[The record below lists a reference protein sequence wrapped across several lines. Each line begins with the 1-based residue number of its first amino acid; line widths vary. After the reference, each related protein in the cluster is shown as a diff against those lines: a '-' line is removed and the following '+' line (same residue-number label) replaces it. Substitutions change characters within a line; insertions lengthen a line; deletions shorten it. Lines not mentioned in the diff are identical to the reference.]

1 MDDSQ
6 TGPHDG
12 LISERIR
19 QRLSE
24 LSPSERRVA
33 RALLSG
39 PLTIG
44 MESSSRLARHA
55 GVSGPTVS
63 RFIVELGFD
72 NYAAF
77 QQALRAEIE
86 AKVMLPVERFRQHH
100 DDGRGGGP
108 HAQRARVVADAVAAS
123 IEAIDHRELSQAA
136 GFLTDPSRSVLVTGG
151 WFSQVLAGHL
161 VAVLHELRPGV
172 RLVTPE
178 ARERTAALTD
188 LRSRDVAIFFDF
200 RRYEQ
205 DTLAMAQA
213 ARAARVRI
221 VLFTDPWLSP
231 IAEIADAVLT
241 AQPSGPSPVESL
253 TPAFAVVET
262 FISAASDALG
272 EPGRRRFERFNN
284 IAEQWIRPWSATDG
298 SGLAGPA
305 QRQGTAAIGLPR

>member
-1 MDDSQ
+1 MDHVEA
-6 TGPHDG
+6 GPHDG
-12 LISERIR
+12 RISERIR

-39 PLTIG
+39 PPTIG
-44 MESSSRLARHA
+44 MESSSRLARYA

-86 AKVMLPVERFRQHH
+86 AKVMSPVERFRQHH
-100 DDGRGGGP
+100 DGGPDGGP
-108 HAQRARVVADAVAAS
+108 HARRARVVADAVAAS
-123 IEAIDHRELSQAA
+123 IEAIDHRELSQAVS
-136 GFLTDPSRSVLVTGG
+136 FLTDPSRLVLVTGG

-172 RLVTPE
+172 HLIAPE
-178 ARERTAALTD
+178 ARERTAALAD
-188 LRSRDVAIFFDF
+188 LRSRDVAVFFDF

-205 DTLAMAQA
+205 DTLRMAQA
-213 ARAARVRI
+213 ARTARARI

-231 IAEIADAVLT
+231 VAEIADAVLT

-272 EPGRRRFERFNN
+272 EPGRLRFERFNG

-298 SGLAGPA
+298 TGLTFPA
-305 QRQGTAAIGLPR
+305 RPAAAAARTR